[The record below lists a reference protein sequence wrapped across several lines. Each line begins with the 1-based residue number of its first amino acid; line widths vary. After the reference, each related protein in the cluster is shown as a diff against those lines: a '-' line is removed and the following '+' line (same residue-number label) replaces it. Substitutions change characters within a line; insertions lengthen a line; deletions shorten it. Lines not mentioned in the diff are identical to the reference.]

1 MFGLIGTKKGMTR
14 VFKEDGA
21 SIPVTVIEICKS
33 KIVQRKTLEK
43 DGYYGIQVNYGSK
56 KKVSKSLEKK
66 FKGNDVSNGYLT
78 EFNLTE
84 EEFNKLSEV
93 NELSVDFF
101 DESLKVDV
109 SGVSKGK
116 GFAGVVKRHN
126 FKTQDATHGNSL
138 SHRAPGSIGQ
148 CQFPGRVFK
157 GKKMAGQYGNKQI
170 TVQNLEIEKIDIDD
184 SLILVQG
191 SIPGS
196 IGSFVRITPSIKG
209 GVTLSLEPKLPET
222 EEPIEDTA
230 TKEDPVEKIAEEAP
244 VEEAPA
250 EEAAPVISDVEKS
263 PASIVSDFEKSQLKE
278 DLPSFRPGD
287 TVSVSVKVK
296 DGQRT
301 RLQAFEGVVMS
312 VRNSGLNSSFIV
324 RKISSGIGVERT
336 FQLHSPLIDS
346 ISVKRKGDVRKA
358 KLFYLRERSG
368 KSARI
373 KERLD

>member
-33 KIVQRKTLEK
+33 KIVQRKTPEK

-66 FKGNDVSNGYLT
+66 FKGNDISNGYLT

-222 EEPIEDTA
+222 EEPIEDTP
-230 TKEDPVEKIAEEAP
+230 TKEAPVEKIAEEAPAEEAPAEEAPAEEQAPAEEEAPAEEAP

-250 EEAAPVISDVEKS
+250 EDKTKEEK
-263 PASIVSDFEKSQLKE
+263 
-278 DLPSFRPGD
+278 
-287 TVSVSVKVK
+287 
-296 DGQRT
+296 
-301 RLQAFEGVVMS
+301 
-312 VRNSGLNSSFIV
+312 
-324 RKISSGIGVERT
+324 
-336 FQLHSPLIDS
+336 
-346 ISVKRKGDVRKA
+346 
-358 KLFYLRERSG
+358 
-368 KSARI
+368 
-373 KERLD
+373 